1 MVIDGIKYI
10 IKKVSFGYID
20 LLSPRRDLTIKT
32 TIKYY
37 IVKVKSNTYSLAMIS
52 KKKIMTFMSKYQ
64 NKEDYDKFAK
74 SQKLVDKMIDENSKK
89 SKGLLKNNRFYQ
101 TISYLMSNKF
111 SIFNKYVNSSY
122 FRKKY
127 YELKYLDMNDFKKSP
142 FKKFSNKVF
151 NFFSFKRIINE
162 NSAKLKIKM
171 IIVKIIII
179 YSIYI
184 LLKLFY
190 YKLQNRYIDGQYKET
205 MRLIR
210 ELKAQ
215 NEEILKNNQLI
226 MDENIRLKNKK

>member
-64 NKEDYDKFAK
+64 NKEDYDKFAI

-101 TISYLMSNKF
+101 TISYLMSN
-111 SIFNKYVNSSY
+111 
-122 FRKKY
+122 
-127 YELKYLDMNDFKKSP
+127 
-142 FKKFSNKVF
+142 
-151 NFFSFKRIINE
+151 NFT
-162 NSAKLKIKM
+162 
-171 IIVKIIII
+171 
-179 YSIYI
+179 YI
-184 LLKLFY
+184 LTRL
-190 YKLQNRYIDGQYKET
+190 YIV
-205 MRLIR
+205 ISF
-210 ELKAQ
+210 
-215 NEEILKNNQLI
+215 
-226 MDENIRLKNKK
+226 